1 MKTLLLDVGGTFIKC
16 SDGREIPVSSDGSR
30 EEISASF
37 AEAVGGFCRDAEA
50 GRDGAP
56 GSADSAARDGASC
69 NGGSSTNKTV
79 TDGEKEKQH
88 CGIAVAI
95 PGPFDYERGIFLMRH
110 KFSAVYGESFR
121 KLAGVPEGVELR
133 FIHDVNV
140 MLAGEMSDGNGRGF
154 SRAALV
160 ALGTGLGFAMSIDG
174 HILKKETGTPL
185 VSIFGLPYRDG
196 ILEDYA
202 SKRGFLRTFRD
213 FGGQGAGTVKEMAAL
228 ASGGDEAAAEAF
240 RRVGETI
247 AGAISPILKE
257 YEIECLLFGGQISR
271 SFSLMESSVRE
282 GLSDVACLRSI
293 SPVSDFDNAT
303 FNGLRGLFRSAF

>member
-50 GRDGAP
+50 GQ
-56 GSADSAARDGASC
+56 GSNSTTNSAACDPQS
-69 NGGSSTNKTV
+69 GS
-79 TDGEKEKQH
+79 
-88 CGIAVAI
+88 GIAVAI
-95 PGPFDYERGIFLMRH
+95 PGPFDYERGTFLMRH

-121 KLAGVPEGVELR
+121 EVAGVPEGVGLR

-160 ALGTGLGFAMSIDG
+160 ALGTGLGYAMSIDG
-174 HILKKETGTPL
+174 HILRKETGSPL
-185 VSIFGLPYRDG
+185 ISIFALPYRDG

-202 SKRGFLRTFRD
+202 SKRGFLRTFREL
-213 FGGQGAGTVKEMAAL
+213 GGQGADTVKEIAAL
-228 ASGGDEAAAEAF
+228 ADGGDASAQETF
-240 RRVGETI
+240 RMVGETI
-247 AGAISPILKE
+247 AEAISPILKE
-257 YEIECLLFGGQISR
+257 YEIE
-271 SFSLMESSVRE
+271 
-282 GLSDVACLRSI
+282 
-293 SPVSDFDNAT
+293 
-303 FNGLRGLFRSAF
+303 

>member
-50 GRDGAP
+50 GRDSAS
-56 GSADSAARDGASC
+56 GSADSAACGPQS
-69 NGGSSTNKTV
+69 G
-79 TDGEKEKQH
+79 

-95 PGPFDYERGIFLMRH
+95 PGPFDYEKGIFLMRH
-110 KFSAVYGESFR
+110 KFSSVYGESFR
-121 KLAGVPEGVELR
+121 EVAGVPDGVELR

-174 HILKKETGTPL
+174 HILKKETGSPL

-213 FGGQGAGTVKEMAAL
+213 LGGQGADTVKEIAELAAVGDAAAL
-228 ASGGDEAAAEAF
+228 ETF
-240 RRVGETI
+240 RSIGATI
-247 AGAISPILKE
+247 AEAISPILKE

-271 SFSLMESSVRE
+271 SFSLMERSVRE
-282 GLSDVACLRSI
+282 GLSDVSCLRSI

-303 FNGLRGLFRSAF
+303 FNGLRAIFR

>member
-37 AEAVGGFCRDAEA
+37 AEAVGGFCGDAEA
-50 GRDGAP
+50 GQ
-56 GSADSAARDGASC
+56 GSNSTTNSAACDPQS
-69 NGGSSTNKTV
+69 GS
-79 TDGEKEKQH
+79 
-88 CGIAVAI
+88 GIAVAI
-95 PGPFDYERGIFLMRH
+95 PGPFDYERGTFLMRH

-121 KLAGVPEGVELR
+121 EVAGVPEGVGLR

-160 ALGTGLGFAMSIDG
+160 ALGTGLGYAMSIDG
-174 HILKKETGTPL
+174 HILRKETGSPL
-185 VSIFGLPYRDG
+185 ISIFALPYRDG

-202 SKRGFLRTFRD
+202 SKRGFLRTFREL
-213 FGGQGAGTVKEMAAL
+213 GGQGADTVKEIAAL
-228 ASGGDEAAAEAF
+228 ADGGDASAQETF
-240 RRVGETI
+240 RMVGETI
-247 AGAISPILKE
+247 AEAISPILKE
-257 YEIECLLFGGQISR
+257 YKIECLLFGGQISR
-271 SFSLMESSVRE
+271 SFSLMERSVRE

-303 FNGLRGLFRSAF
+303 FNGLRGLFEQ

>member
-1 MKTLLLDVGGTFIKC
+1 MNTLLLDVGGTFIKC

-50 GRDGAP
+50 GRDGAS
-56 GSADSAARDGASC
+56 GSADSAACDPQSG
-69 NGGSSTNKTV
+69 
-79 TDGEKEKQH
+79 

-95 PGPFDYERGIFLMRH
+95 PGPFDYEKGIFLMRH
-110 KFSAVYGESFR
+110 KFSSVYGESFR
-121 KLAGVPEGVELR
+121 ELAGVPEGVELC

-174 HILKKETGTPL
+174 HILKKETGSPL

-213 FGGQGAGTVKEMAAL
+213 LGGQGADTVKEIAELAAVGDAAAL
-228 ASGGDEAAAEAF
+228 ETFWSIGA
-240 RRVGETI
+240 TI
-247 AGAISPILKE
+247 AEAISPILKE

-271 SFSLMESSVRE
+271 SFSLMEPSVRK

-303 FNGLRGLFRSAF
+303 FNGLRGLFAQ